1 VRRRRNRS
9 GETPNSSA
17 SFLDRDRLLGEPARL
32 EDTPLSV
39 VERGECSPSAFL
51 RLSDSSSVTITI
63 TDRGPYV
70 KGRCIDVT
78 KAGAEAPSAR
88 TKDRGCLP
96 QLMCCPENS
105 ILRRLSQVVDQIW
118 EEYMKSQSKTVLAS
132 VFAII
137 VATAVS
143 AQQPQPT
150 APPTTSYGTPIGLE
164 AAKKVMAAAEAE
176 AVKNNWGMAIAI
188 LDSTGHIVMLHKL
201 DNTQYGSIA
210 VAEDK
215 ARSAIYYRR
224 PTKVFEDLVAQGGI
238 GLRTLALRGASP
250 LEGGVPIIADGKIIG
265 AIGVSGATAVQDG
278 QVAKAGADAVK

>member
-1 VRRRRNRS
+1 
-9 GETPNSSA
+9 
-17 SFLDRDRLLGEPARL
+17 
-32 EDTPLSV
+32 
-39 VERGECSPSAFL
+39 
-51 RLSDSSSVTITI
+51 
-63 TDRGPYV
+63 
-70 KGRCIDVT
+70 
-78 KAGAEAPSAR
+78 
-88 TKDRGCLP
+88 
-96 QLMCCPENS
+96 
-105 ILRRLSQVVDQIW
+105 
-118 EEYMKSQSKTVLAS
+118 MKSQSKTVLVS

-137 VATAVS
+137 VATAAS

-164 AAKKVMAAAEAE
+164 AAKKVMAAAEAD

-215 ARSAIYYRR
+215 ARSAVYYRR

>member
-1 VRRRRNRS
+1 
-9 GETPNSSA
+9 
-17 SFLDRDRLLGEPARL
+17 
-32 EDTPLSV
+32 
-39 VERGECSPSAFL
+39 
-51 RLSDSSSVTITI
+51 
-63 TDRGPYV
+63 
-70 KGRCIDVT
+70 
-78 KAGAEAPSAR
+78 
-88 TKDRGCLP
+88 
-96 QLMCCPENS
+96 
-105 ILRRLSQVVDQIW
+105 
-118 EEYMKSQSKTVLAS
+118 MKSQSKTVLAS
-132 VFAII
+132 AFAII
-137 VATAVS
+137 VATAAS
-143 AQQPQPT
+143 AQQLQPT
-150 APPTTSYGTPIGLE
+150 APPTTSYGAPIGLE

-250 LEGGVPIIADGKIIG
+250 LEGGIPIVADGKIIG

-278 QVAKAGADAVK
+278 EVAKAGAAAVK

>member
-1 VRRRRNRS
+1 
-9 GETPNSSA
+9 
-17 SFLDRDRLLGEPARL
+17 
-32 EDTPLSV
+32 
-39 VERGECSPSAFL
+39 
-51 RLSDSSSVTITI
+51 
-63 TDRGPYV
+63 
-70 KGRCIDVT
+70 
-78 KAGAEAPSAR
+78 
-88 TKDRGCLP
+88 
-96 QLMCCPENS
+96 
-105 ILRRLSQVVDQIW
+105 
-118 EEYMKSQSKTVLAS
+118 MKSQSRTVLAS
-132 VFAII
+132 VFVIM

-150 APPTTSYGTPIGLE
+150 APPTTPYGTPIGFE
-164 AAKKVMAAAEAE
+164 TAKKVMAAAEAE
-176 AVKNNWGMAIAI
+176 AMKNNWGMAIAI
-188 LDSTGHIVMLHKL
+188 LDSAGHIVMLHRL

-278 QVAKAGADAVK
+278 QVANAGAAAMK